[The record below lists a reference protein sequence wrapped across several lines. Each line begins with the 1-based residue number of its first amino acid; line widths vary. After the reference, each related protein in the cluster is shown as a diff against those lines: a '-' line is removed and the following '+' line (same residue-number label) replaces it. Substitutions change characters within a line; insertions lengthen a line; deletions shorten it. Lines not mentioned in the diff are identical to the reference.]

1 MLFFSTSATYQQK
14 WRLTGNAEEEKPR
27 GIRILQLQTTEMVG
41 PLYTSVTSWH
51 LIFPVLSYLLFI
63 SENTFFYLLMH
74 FCLQDITCIGNI
86 LTMITDS
93 SAFLREDGLSY
104 VIPFILLLQEQ
115 ATKSKGEKS
124 GKNKKKKK
132 TQRLLLLQLNHK

>member
-1 MLFFSTSATYQQK
+1 MSATYQQK
-14 WRLTGNAEEEKPR
+14 WRLTGNAEEEKPC
-27 GIRILQLQTTEMVG
+27 GIRILQLKNMEMVG

-74 FCLQDITCIGNI
+74 FCSQDITCIGNI

-93 SAFLREDGLSY
+93 SAFLRVDGLNY

-115 ATKSKGEKS
+115 ATKKAKEK
-124 GKNKKKKK
+124 NQERIKKEKKPK
-132 TQRLLLLQLNHK
+132 DCYYYN